1 MIQLRELKYNNEKGL
16 YRSIDL
22 KWNLF
27 ASMRILI
34 IEDEP
39 DVADFVKKALREENH
54 AVDIALDGSKGEY
67 LALTEPYELIILDII
82 LPRKDGFSVLKSLR
96 AEKIV
101 TPVLM
106 LTARSEV
113 PDRVAGLDAGA
124 DDYLV
129 KPFAVAELRARV
141 RSLLRR
147 QSGDRSPVLQAG
159 DLTLNTVSHEARIN
173 NDLIKLTTR
182 EYSILEY
189 LLRNKNRLLSK
200 GMIAEH
206 VWDFHFSSD
215 YNLIEVYIRRL
226 RRKIEYKTQQKIIHT
241 IRNSGYIIR
250 DVEP

>member
-1 MIQLRELKYNNEKGL
+1 
-16 YRSIDL
+16 
-22 KWNLF
+22 
-27 ASMRILI
+27 MRILI

-39 DVADFVKKALREENH
+39 DVAAFVKKALLEENH
-54 AVDIALDGSKGEY
+54 AIDIAHDGVKGED
-67 LALTEPYELIILDII
+67 LALSEAYDLIILDLM
-82 LPRKDGFSVLKSLR
+82 LPQKNGLAVLKTIR
-96 AEKIV
+96 KEGIQ
-101 TPVLM
+101 TPILI
-106 LTARSEV
+106 LTAKGNV

-147 QSGDRSPVLQAG
+147 QSGDKISLLKTG
-159 DLTLNTVSHEARIN
+159 DLTLNTVNHEVRIKEE
-173 NDLIKLTTR
+173 LIELTSR
-182 EYSILEY
+182 EYSILEC

-200 GMIAEH
+200 GLIAEH

-226 RRKIEYKTQQKIIHT
+226 RKKIESKSQQKIIHT

-250 DVEP
+250 DIEE

>member
-1 MIQLRELKYNNEKGL
+1 
-16 YRSIDL
+16 
-22 KWNLF
+22 
-27 ASMRILI
+27 MRILI

-39 DVADFVKKALREENH
+39 DVAAFVKKVLIEENH
-54 AVDIALDGSKGEY
+54 AVDIAHDGTKGEY
-67 LALTEPYELIILDII
+67 LALTESYDLIILDIM
-82 LPRKDGFSVLKSLR
+82 LPKKDGFTVLKSLR
-96 AEKIV
+96 AEKIQY
-101 TPVLM
+101 PVLI
-106 LTARSEV
+106 LTARNEV

-147 QSGDRSPVLQAG
+147 QSSEKSPILKIG
-159 DLTLNTVSHEARIN
+159 DLTLNTITHEIHKN
-173 NDLIKLTTR
+173 NELIEFTNR

-226 RRKIEYKTQQKIIHT
+226 RKKIEDKSPQKIIHT
-241 IRNSGYIIR
+241 IRNGGYIIR
-250 DVEP
+250 DSEP

>member
-1 MIQLRELKYNNEKGL
+1 
-16 YRSIDL
+16 
-22 KWNLF
+22 
-27 ASMRILI
+27 MRILI
-34 IEDEP
+34 VEDEP
-39 DVADFVKKALREENH
+39 DVAAFVKKALLEENH
-54 AVDIALDGSKGEY
+54 AIDIAHDGAQGEY
-67 LALTEPYELIILDII
+67 LALTESYDLIILDVM
-82 LPRKDGFSVLKSLR
+82 LPKNDGFSIVKSLR
-96 AEKIV
+96 AEKIP

-106 LTARSEV
+106 LTARGEV

-147 QSGDRSPVLQAG
+147 QSADKSPLLKIG
-159 DLTLNTVSHEARIN
+159 DLTLNTVTHQLQIKNE
-173 NDLIKLTTR
+173 LIELTSR

-189 LLRNKNRLLSK
+189 LVRNKNRLLSK

-226 RRKIEYKTQQKIIHT
+226 RKKIESKSHQKIIHT

-250 DVEP
+250 DIEQ

>member
-1 MIQLRELKYNNEKGL
+1 
-16 YRSIDL
+16 
-22 KWNLF
+22 
-27 ASMRILI
+27 MRILI

-39 DVADFVKKALREENH
+39 DVAAFVKKALMEENH
-54 AVDIALDGSKGEY
+54 AVDIAHDGLKGEY
-67 LALTEPYELIILDII
+67 LGLTESYDLVILDVM
-82 LPRKDGFSVLKSLR
+82 LPKKDGFAVLKSLR
-96 AEKIV
+96 ANEIQ

-106 LTARSEV
+106 LTARNEV

-147 QSGDRSPVLQAG
+147 QSGERSSLLKVG
-159 DLTLNTVSHEARIN
+159 DLILNTVNHEVRVKN
-173 NDLIKLTTR
+173 ELIELTTR
-182 EYSILEY
+182 EYAILEY

-226 RRKIEYKTQQKIIHT
+226 RKKLESKSHQKIIHT

-250 DVEP
+250 ETEQ